1 MFVKERR
8 PHTHQCALPGLPFH
22 SVRLFFDVQ
31 HEDLDHLIPTMHIHE
46 AELVHVTF
54 QGNYRPGLNRHYLR
68 RHSWLPENRKQWLMD
83 AVFQHQ
89 EYYRAF
95 PERLQSC
102 LATTPSGP
110 LVVLTIP
117 SC

>member
-1 MFVKERR
+1 
-8 PHTHQCALPGLPFH
+8 
-22 SVRLFFDVQ
+22 
-31 HEDLDHLIPTMHIHE
+31 
-46 AELVHVTF
+46 
-54 QGNYRPGLNRHYLR
+54 
-68 RHSWLPENRKQWLMD
+68 MD